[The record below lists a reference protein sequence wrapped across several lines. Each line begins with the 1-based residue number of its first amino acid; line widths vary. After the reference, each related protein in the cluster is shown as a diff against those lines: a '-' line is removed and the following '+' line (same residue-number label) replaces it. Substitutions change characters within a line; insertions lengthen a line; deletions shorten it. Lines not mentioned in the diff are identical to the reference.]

1 MVQESYDGSA
11 TLYLI
16 PTPIGNMDD
25 ITNRS
30 IVLLR
35 SVDLILCE
43 DTRTSLSL
51 LKNFNISKKLVSCH
65 EFNEDKIK
73 EFVVQEL
80 KSGKNIG
87 LITDQGSPIISDPG
101 YIVCRYVIENG
112 YNVVGLPGATAFVP
126 ALISSGINSNHFL
139 YYGFLNSKS
148 SKQLQELEML
158 KNYPFTI
165 IFYEAPH
172 RIEMTLKN
180 IQKVFGDRYISIS
193 REISKLYEEII
204 RGKIS
209 DCLSNMT
216 TIKGEYVI
224 VVEGCTNLNDFSS
237 LSIISHIDMYLDDGL
252 GEMEAIKKVARERKV
267 AKSIIY
273 KEYINSKKSG

>member
-1 MVQESYDGSA
+1 MIQKSYDGKA

-16 PTPIGNMDD
+16 PTPIGNMKD
-25 ITNRS
+25 ITERS
-30 IVLLR
+30 IDLLQ

-43 DTRTSLSL
+43 DTRTSSLL
-51 LKNFNISKKLVSCH
+51 LKNFNISKRLVSCH
-65 EFNEDKIK
+65 EFNENKIK
-73 EFVVQEL
+73 DFVVGEL
-80 KSGKNIG
+80 ESGKNIG

-112 YNVVGLPGATAFVP
+112 FNVVGLPGATAFVP
-126 ALISSGINSNHFL
+126 ALISSGISSNHFL
-139 YYGFLNSKS
+139 YYGFLNAKS
-148 SKQLQELEML
+148 SKQVQELELL

-172 RIEMTLKN
+172 RICMTLKN
-180 IQKVFGDRYISIS
+180 IQKVFGNRYVSIS

-209 DCLSNMT
+209 ECLDNMT
-216 TIKGEYVI
+216 VIKGEYVI
-224 VVEGCTNLNDFSS
+224 VVEGCKDLGDYSD
-237 LSIISHIDMYLDDGL
+237 LSINSHVLMYLDDGL
-252 GEMEAIKKVARERKV
+252 SEMEAIKKVAHERGV

-273 KEYINSKKSG
+273 KEYVKSKDK